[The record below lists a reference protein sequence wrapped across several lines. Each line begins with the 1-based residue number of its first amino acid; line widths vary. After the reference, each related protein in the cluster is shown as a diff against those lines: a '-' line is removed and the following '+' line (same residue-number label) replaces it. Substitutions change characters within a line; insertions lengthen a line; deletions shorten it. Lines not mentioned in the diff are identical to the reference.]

1 MKKILFFA
9 AFLLVCTT
17 IKAQYFCTTEG
28 VQLQYVNYDEAGQ
41 SISNETMLVTNVEK
55 NDKVTAQYYSKIVNN
70 NSKTSYTL
78 FDWSYDGFQT
88 VCQEDLLYGPY
99 IESDLDPAKYDSAAR
114 KVMSDDRKFKGD
126 NSFVIKDDAKGGESM
141 PDRSYSLIQNL
152 LKNDV
157 NISGAAYMGTETVS
171 TTAGNFAD
179 CVKISYLKRT
189 KVVLKSQTIRVTEWY
204 AKGVGL
210 VKSESFDTKGNPAGK
225 TILVKIIR

>member
-17 IKAQYFCTTEG
+17 IKTQYFCTTEG

-126 NSFVIKDDAKGGESM
+126 NSFVIKDDAKGGESI

-171 TTAGNFAD
+171 TTAGKFAD